1 MKDNID
7 VLALPT
13 TAAGPA
19 FEAPWCLA
27 PWQVGPRLRQFPQPT
42 DADRRACVPRWAM
55 KPQTNFSKRRALPR
69 RRLLLV
75 AAGIGAFTLL
85 ALSGCAVW
93 NIQESKE
100 LARQSVPFQNA
111 PADARRSLL
120 VVGDSTGAGTGASSP
135 QTSVPGLIAADNPG
149 LRIVNHAR
157 VGAKFRD
164 LPQQLASAGAFDAVL
179 IMAGGNDV
187 LRLTRADALRS
198 DILAATQK
206 AREHAPTV
214 ILLPPGNV
222 GNAPFFFAPWSWLMR
237 SRAQSLHA
245 SVREVAHETGAVY
258 VNLYKDRAND
268 PFALEPERFNAADGL
283 HPNDAGYRL
292 WYGALQAQAA
302 MAQRLAA
309 VR

>member
-1 MKDNID
+1 MN
-7 VLALPT
+7 
-13 TAAGPA
+13 
-19 FEAPWCLA
+19 
-27 PWQVGPRLRQFPQPT
+27 PQ
-42 DADRRACVPRWAM
+42 
-55 KPQTNFSKRRALPR
+55 NHFSRRALPR
-69 RRLLLV
+69 RRVLLV
-75 AAGIGAFTLL
+75 AAGIGVLTVV

-100 LARQSVPFQNA
+100 LARESVPFQHA
-111 PADARRSLL
+111 PTGARRSLL

-164 LPQQLASAGAFDAVL
+164 LPQQLAGTGDFDAVL

-187 LRLTRADALRS
+187 LRLTGADALRA

-206 AREHAPTV
+206 AREHASTV

-245 SVREVAHETGAVY
+245 SVREVARETGAVY
-258 VNLYKDRAND
+258 VNLYKDREND
-268 PFALEPERFNAADGL
+268 PFAKEPKRFNAEDGL
-283 HPNDAGYRL
+283 HPSDAGYRL
-292 WYGALQAQAA
+292 WYGALKTQAQ
-302 MAQRLAA
+302 MDQRLAA
-309 VR
+309 AR